1 LRNAMI
7 ETEKKTGPKKVT
19 LIVFSGEMDRA
30 IAAFNIAVGAASMGM
45 ETTMFFTF
53 WGLNI
58 LKRPGARSKPSGFI
72 RKMLSAMS
80 PKGPHK
86 LPLSKLNMLGM
97 GPMMMKRLMKKHSVP
112 GVEEMLSLAK
122 EMGVKLIGC
131 TVTMELMG
139 ISKESLRD
147 DVDKCAGVAT
157 YLGEASESDVNLF
170 V

>member
-1 LRNAMI
+1 MGENSK
-7 ETEKKTGPKKVT
+7 EKKPKKVT
-19 LIVFSGEMDRA
+19 LVVFSGEMDKA

-58 LKRPGARSKPSGFI
+58 LKRTDARSKPSGFI

-86 LPLSKLNMLGM
+86 LPMSKLNMLGM
-97 GPMMMKRLMKKHSVP
+97 APIMMKKLMKSYSVP

-122 EMGVKLIGC
+122 ETGVKLIAC

-139 ISKESLRD
+139 ISKDILID
-147 DVDKCAGVAT
+147 DIHSYAGVAA
-157 YLGEASESDVNLF
+157 YLGEAADSDVNLF

>member
-1 LRNAMI
+1 MGESNEER
-7 ETEKKTGPKKVT
+7 KPKKVT

-58 LKRPGARSKPSGFI
+58 LKRPNARSKASGFI

-80 PKGPHK
+80 PRGPHR
-86 LPLSKLNMLGM
+86 LPLSKLNMLGI
-97 GPMMMKRLMKKHSVP
+97 GPVMMKKLMKKHSVP
-112 GVEEMLSLAK
+112 GVVEMLSLARQS
-122 EMGVKLIGC
+122 GVRLIAC

-139 ISKESLRD
+139 ISKEALID
-147 DVDKCAGVAT
+147 EVDSYAGVAA
-157 YLGEASESDVNLF
+157 YLGEATHSNVNLF